1 MKVPGIGNV
10 GPTEA
15 TLFPPDLLVVVAIPY
30 GAKPY
35 GTFFFNSAS
44 FAFSASVFYS
54 FN

>member
-15 TLFPPDLLVVVAIPY
+15 TPFAPLPVVVAIPY